1 MMYSP
6 IIAPLTTLPLL
17 SCYKVS
23 SKQLLF
29 ADMSEE
35 CWSPIHTT
43 YTYALVVPS
52 LLLNFLIPV
61 VVIVVCIKG
70 RLAHYVAIWKSGY
83 KFYYWELFL
92 LTGRGLYAGVVIG
105 TQTTPQLL
113 QICYGLIVLIC
124 TCVANVVL
132 QPWVYQHSSFF
143 FLSEASLVIVSIS
156 HGLIS
161 YYVYNVSGNSWQDC
175 LISAAFLGLNVGYAG
190 LITIFR
196 AKNTLN
202 QESSI
207 VQQLPVPHN
216 SLNPSFS

>member
-6 IIAPLTTLPLL
+6 IIAALTTLPLL

-43 YTYALVVPS
+43 YTYALVIPS
-52 LLLNFLIPV
+52 LLLNFLIPI
-61 VVIVVCIKG
+61 VVIVVCMKG
-70 RLAHYVAIWKSGY
+70 RLTQYVTIWKSGY

-92 LTGRGLYAGVVIG
+92 LTGRGIYTGVVIG
-105 TQTTPQLL
+105 TQATSQLL
-113 QICYGLIVLIC
+113 QICSGLIVLIC
-124 TCVANVVL
+124 ICMTNVVM
-132 QPWVYQHSSFF
+132 QPWVYQQSSFF

-156 HGLIS
+156 HGLTS
-161 YYVYNVSGNSWQDC
+161 YYVYYAPGNSWQDY
-175 LISAAFLGLNVGYAG
+175 LISVVFLVLNVGYAG
-190 LITIFR
+190 LIMGFR

-202 QESSI
+202 QESRAE
-207 VQQLPVPHN
+207 QQLPVPHN
-216 SLNPSFS
+216 SLNLSFS